1 MNLWF
6 QKQLQH
12 CRIYDDFE
20 YHMEMY
26 QDPFQMVIYSEPLLV
41 YLFLKDLS
49 SGKLP
54 SEDLRKEASFHE
66 DVGRFR
72 RYFRCTFT
80 HAILLFWSGSRQS
93 RRRAKEGAP
102 KILSSLDQST
112 WKDYNNLE
120 SDPFWNAF
128 LGWVSGRHGLLFLFD
143 GLDDFLKTK

>member
-66 DVGRFR
+66 DHRGREILILIVI
-72 RYFRCTFT
+72 YTEHGYCEITMGYITHTFPFVHLST
-80 HAILLFWSGSRQS
+80 LIPQIFNFW
-93 RRRAKEGAP
+93 
-102 KILSSLDQST
+102 QST
-112 WKDYNNLE
+112 LI
-120 SDPFWNAF
+120 
-128 LGWVSGRHGLLFLFD
+128 
-143 GLDDFLKTK
+143 